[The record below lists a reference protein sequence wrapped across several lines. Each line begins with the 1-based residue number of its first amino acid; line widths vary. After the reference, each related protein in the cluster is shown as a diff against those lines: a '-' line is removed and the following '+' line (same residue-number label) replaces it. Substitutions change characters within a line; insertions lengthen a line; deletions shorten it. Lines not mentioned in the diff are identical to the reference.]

1 MSEKVVLPKFDLPGD
16 RMHPAMK
23 VLMMVGGLL
32 LLSMLVLGGALWRHR
47 SMELAEEARKQA
59 VIAARTAEANAVA
72 EAAKARQAEAQ
83 ASQAAAQAKIAEV
96 NAAKNAPKTVAAVD
110 KSASPSS
117 SGKKHSSS
125 RHSSSKS
132 GSKPA
137 VAAAAA
143 KPGDDKKATAA
154 SKKKGDDV
162 IDKLLASYK

>member
-83 ASQAAAQAKIAEV
+83 ANEAASKAKIGRSQGGEGHRGDREDGRFGFVWQAA
-96 NAAKNAPKTVAAVD
+96 
-110 KSASPSS
+110 S
-117 SGKKHSSS
+117 SSS

-132 GSKPA
+132 GSKPT
-137 VAAAAA
+137 VAATAA
-143 KPGDDKKATAA
+143 KPGDDKKPTAA

>member
-23 VLMMVGGLL
+23 VLLMVAGLL
-32 LLSMLVLGGALWRHR
+32 VFSMVLLGGALWRHR

-59 VIAARTAEANAVA
+59 VIAARTAEANAAA

-83 ASQAAAQAKIAEV
+83 ASQAAAQAKIAEA
-96 NAAKNAPKTVAAVD
+96 NAAKNAPRTVAAVD
-110 KSASPSS
+110 KSAPASA
-117 SGKKHSSS
+117 KKHSSS
-125 RHSSSKS
+125 RHSSSKN
-132 GSKPA
+132 GSKPT
-137 VAAAAA
+137 VAAAVA
-143 KPGDDKKATAA
+143 KPGDDKKPTAA

>member
-23 VLMMVGGLL
+23 VLLSVAGLL
-32 LLSMLVLGGALWRHR
+32 VFAMVLLGGALWRHR

-83 ASQAAAQAKIAEV
+83 ASAAAAQAKIAEV
-96 NAAKNAPKTVAAVD
+96 NAAKHAPKAVATAE
-110 KSASPSS
+110 KPASS
-117 SGKKHSSS
+117 SGKRHSL
-125 RHSSSKS
+125 RHSSSKG
-132 GSKPA
+132 GSKA
-137 VAAAAA
+137 TVAAAPA
-143 KPGDDKKATAA
+143 KPGDEKKPTAA